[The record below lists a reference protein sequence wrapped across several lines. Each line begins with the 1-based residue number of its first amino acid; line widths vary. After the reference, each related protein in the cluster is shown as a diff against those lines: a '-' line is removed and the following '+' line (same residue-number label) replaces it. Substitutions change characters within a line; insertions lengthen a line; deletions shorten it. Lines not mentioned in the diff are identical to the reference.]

1 MFRYTR
7 AAGTAAVFIGTLAS
21 HTSAIHAETFVLDP
35 VVVEGSS
42 VHRSQELMRD
52 VEKGMNANRSNSY
65 LGGAVLQNLNPV
77 NSGDALRYN
86 VPGII
91 NQPGS
96 GDRFGGSSKIRT
108 FGDFGAAGSI
118 DGGPAIRIQGQEGG
132 GYTNTLVP
140 TIAIDRMAVMK
151 GSRGVSYG
159 DGTDGGVIDTR
170 IKSGRN
176 YKDHQ
181 AISVDTSTAGEG
193 LMQGEAADSTEQWDY
208 YLAGSGLYGS
218 YNGKPENLEQQVVLG
233 GLGKAG
239 YNFNKD
245 TRIEFLGIYDR
256 SDPRIYRNGAVND
269 IDTRTF
275 YSATTLD
282 SRLSEDNSVRLG
294 YVYEDGDSRWP
305 DRNRD
310 RGITNN
316 ILYGEYFT
324 QATVSEGVEY
334 DGSLGAQLMHVNTRR
349 DKQWDNEF
357 EDYAVYTEN
366 AFTIDD
372 NLVVNGGLR
381 YTWFQNDIVLNGIGQ
396 AGNLDKDELLSYEA
410 GAAYNVLEKT
420 KLRGSYATGFNRF
433 FSKYG
438 NFGTDALS
446 SAGDGDRIVEARTME
461 VGFNQGWQ
469 GGYFDVA
476 LYNTVQENVP
486 RRNNSAIES
495 VEVDQSGLEVEVFA
509 NVTEDLTASAGYM
522 RVLDVS
528 ATRSDGTEVN
538 HNIFW
543 GTQVASVPENQVSLR
558 LDYTLTNTVNVW
570 GTAFYSTGYKAV
582 DASGAT
588 TKRDDFERFDLG
600 ISWAPREDWVVRAR
614 VENITD
620 ERGFGQ
626 EITGSYTDTD
636 GNLGR
641 VFWLGF
647 DHTL

>member
-1 MFRYTR
+1 MFRYSK
-7 AAGTAAVFIGTLAS
+7 AAGTAAVFFGALTS
-21 HTSAIHAETFVLDP
+21 HTHAETFTLEP
-35 VVVEGSS
+35 VVIEGSS
-42 VHRSQELMRD
+42 VHRSQELINE
-52 VEKGMNANRSNSY
+52 VEKGMNANRTNSY
-65 LGGAVLQNLNPV
+65 LGGSVLQNLNPV

-91 NQPGS
+91 NQPGE
-96 GDRFGGSSKIRT
+96 GDRFGGGTKIRT
-108 FGDFGAAGSI
+108 FGDFGAASSI

-181 AISVDTSTAGEG
+181 AMTFDVSTAREA
-193 LMQGEAADSTEQWDY
+193 LMQAEAADSTEQWDY
-208 YLAGSGLYGS
+208 YFAGSGLYGA
-218 YNGKPENLEQQVVLG
+218 YNGHPEILEQQVVLG
-233 GLGKAG
+233 GLAKMG

-245 TRIEFLGIYDR
+245 TRLEVLGIYDR

-294 YVYEDGDSRWP
+294 YVYEDGGSRWP
-305 DRNRD
+305 DRDRD
-310 RGITNN
+310 RSITNN
-316 ILYGEYFT
+316 IFYGEYYT
-324 QATVSEGVEY
+324 RADVTKGVTY
-334 DGSLGAQLMHVNTRR
+334 DGSLGAQVMHVNTKR

-357 EDYAVYTEN
+357 EDYAVYSEN
-366 AFTIDD
+366 AFSIGDD
-372 NLVVNGGLR
+372 LVVNGGLR
-381 YTWFQNDIVLNGIGQ
+381 YTWFQNDIVLNGVGR
-396 AGNLDKDELLSYEA
+396 ADNLDKHSLLSYEG
-410 GAAYNVLEKT
+410 GAAYNVLENT

-438 NFGTDALS
+438 NFGSDALS
-446 SAGDGDRIVEARTME
+446 DAGDGDRIVEARTIE
-461 VGFNQGWQ
+461 VGFNQAWQ
-469 GGYFDVA
+469 GGNFDVA

-486 RRNNSAIES
+486 RRNNDAIES

-509 NVTEDLTASAGYM
+509 NLTEKLTASAGYM

-543 GTQVASVPENQVSLR
+543 GTQVASVPENQISLR
-558 LDYTLTNTVNVW
+558 LDYGLTDTVNVW
-570 GTAFYSTGYKAV
+570 GTAFYSTGYTSV
-582 DASGAT
+582 DANGAT
-588 TKRDDFERFDLG
+588 TKREDFERFDLG
-600 ISWAPREDWVVRAR
+600 MSWAPADDWVLRAR
-614 VENITD
+614 VENVTD

-626 EITGSYTDTD
+626 EVTGSYTDTD
-636 GNLGR
+636 GNVGR

-647 DHTL
+647 DLKL

>member
-1 MFRYTR
+1 MFRYSK
-7 AAGTAAVFIGTLAS
+7 AAGTAAVFFGALTS
-21 HTSAIHAETFVLDP
+21 HTHAETFTLEP
-35 VVVEGSS
+35 VVIEGSS
-42 VHRSQELMRD
+42 VHRSQELINE
-52 VEKGMNANRSNSY
+52 VEKGMNANRTNSY
-65 LGGAVLQNLNPV
+65 LGGSVLQNLNPV

-91 NQPGS
+91 NQPGE
-96 GDRFGGSSKIRT
+96 GDRFGGGTKIRT
-108 FGDFGAAGSI
+108 FGDFGAASSI

-181 AISVDTSTAGEG
+181 AMTFDVSTAREA
-193 LMQGEAADSTEQWDY
+193 LMQAEAADSTEQWDY
-208 YLAGSGLYGS
+208 YFAGSGLYGA
-218 YNGKPENLEQQVVLG
+218 YNGHPEILEQQVVLG
-233 GLGKAG
+233 GLAKMG

-245 TRIEFLGIYDR
+245 TRLEVLGIYDR

-294 YVYEDGDSRWP
+294 YVYEDGGSRWP
-305 DRNRD
+305 DRDRD
-310 RGITNN
+310 RSITNN
-316 ILYGEYFT
+316 IFFGEYYT
-324 QATVSEGVEY
+324 RADVTEGVSY
-334 DGSLGAQLMHVNTRR
+334 DGSLGAQVMHVNTKR

-357 EDYAVYTEN
+357 EDYAVYSEN
-366 AFTIDD
+366 AFSIGDD
-372 NLVVNGGLR
+372 LVVNGGLR
-381 YTWFQNDIVLNGIGQ
+381 YTWFQNDIVLNGVGR
-396 AGNLDKDELLSYEA
+396 ADNLDKHSLLSYEG
-410 GAAYNVLEKT
+410 GAAYNVLENT

-438 NFGTDALS
+438 NFGSDALS
-446 SAGDGDRIVEARTME
+446 DAGDGDRIVEARTIE
-461 VGFNQGWQ
+461 IGFNQAWQ
-469 GGYFDVA
+469 GGNFDVA

-486 RRNNSAIES
+486 RRNNDAIES

-509 NVTEDLTASAGYM
+509 NLTEKLMASAGYM

-558 LDYTLTNTVNVW
+558 LDYGLTDTVNVW
-570 GTAFYSTGYKAV
+570 GTAFYSTGYTSV
-582 DASGAT
+582 DANGAT
-588 TKRDDFERFDLG
+588 TKREDFERFDLG
-600 ISWAPREDWVVRAR
+600 MSWAPADDWVLRAR
-614 VENITD
+614 VENVTD

-626 EITGSYTDTD
+626 EVTGSYTDTD
-636 GNLGR
+636 GNVGR

-647 DHTL
+647 DLKL